1 VNRKPLL
8 KLLPLAALLVGVAHA
23 DIYRWK
29 DAQGRVHYG
38 DQPPA
43 TGAQKIE
50 ESPPPSPLSPE
61 EANAQL
67 EAIRAKRDAAAEDA
81 AKAREE
87 KAKEEAKRKQRAG
100 ECAALQRQL
109 DSMRAAQR
117 IQSADGHWYTGDER
131 VQKERELENT
141 IAKHCGGTGG
151 R

>member
-1 VNRKPLL
+1 MNRPSFAKY
-8 KLLPLAALLVGVAHA
+8 LPLCLLMVGVAHA

-29 DAQGRVHYG
+29 DAQGHVHYG

-43 TGAQKIE
+43 SGAQKIDE
-50 ESPPPSPLSPE
+50 PPPPSPLSPD

-67 EAIRAKRDAAAEDA
+67 EAIRAKREAANEDA

-87 KAKEEAKRKQRAG
+87 KAKEQANRKQRAE

-131 VQKERELENT
+131 VQQERELEKT

>member
-1 VNRKPLL
+1 MNRKSLV

-23 DIYRWK
+23 DVYRWK
-29 DAQGRVHYG
+29 DAQGHVHYG

-43 TGAQKIE
+43 SGAQKIDE
-50 ESPPPSPLSPE
+50 PPPPSPLSPD

-67 EAIRAKRDAAAEDA
+67 EAIRAKREAANEDA
-81 AKAREE
+81 AKAREA
-87 KAKEEAKRKQRAG
+87 KAKEEAKRKQRAD
-100 ECAALQRQL
+100 ECTALQRQL

-131 VQKERELENT
+131 VQQERELEKT
-141 IAKHCGGTGG
+141 IAKHCGGTSG